1 MNILYLLV
9 PIALALAAV
18 AVYGFVWAVRSG
30 QYEDVETPAIRMMIG
45 DEEKPT
51 SPPDASSD

>member
-30 QYEDVETPAIRMMIG
+30 QYEDVDTPAIRMMIA
-45 DEEKPT
+45 DDEKPT